1 MKINFSLSLKLTL
14 IVFSVSAIIIV
25 SLTYVSIQGQTS
37 FFENAYSDK
46 ATALAQALDAS
57 IGSWDQLEDEQQ
69 SRNYILKF
77 ILLNPEILKISINLP
92 DEQGKLKVF
101 VSSDSDS
108 VGNPSSSNNYLSYEE
123 DAVVNIPNHSGDSHT
138 LTVIT
143 PLHLSGQVVGTYET
157 LISMDNA
164 YGALNL
170 HISNLVII
178 SVVCLFILVISF
190 LYLLRRIIVKPIF
203 AFRDAV
209 KMIGEGKLDTEINIK
224 SRDELGDLAT
234 AFNQMTV
241 DLKKSTEEI
250 KARNEELQR
259 DIVGR
264 KKADYELKK
273 KVDEL
278 ERYKN
283 VTVDRELRLIE
294 LKKELKELR
303 KKYGEKP

>member
-14 IVFSVSAIIIV
+14 IVFSVSALIIV
-25 SLTYVSIQGQTS
+25 SLTYINIQGQTS
-37 FFENAYSDK
+37 FFEEAYSGK

-57 IGSWDQLEDEQQ
+57 IGSREQLEDKQQ
-69 SRNYILKF
+69 LQNYILKF
-77 ILLNPEILKISINLP
+77 IYLNPEVSKISINLP
-92 DEQGKLKVF
+92 DEQEKLKVF
-101 VSSDSDS
+101 ASSDSDS

-123 DAVVNIPNHSGDSHT
+123 DVVVNIPNHSGDSHT

-170 HISNLVII
+170 HINNLVII
-178 SVVCLFILVISF
+178 SVVSLFILVISF
-190 LYLLRRIIVKPIF
+190 LYLLRRTIVKPITT
-203 AFRDAV
+203 FRNAV
-209 KMIGEGKLDTEINIK
+209 KMIGDGKLDTEINIK
-224 SRDELGDLAT
+224 SRDELGELAI
-234 AFNQMTV
+234 AFNRMTN
-241 DLKKSTEEI
+241 DLKKSTTEI
-250 KARNEELQR
+250 RDNNEELQR
-259 DIVGR
+259 DIIGR
-264 KKADYELKK
+264 KKAEEELRK

-294 LKKELKELR
+294 LKKEVKELR